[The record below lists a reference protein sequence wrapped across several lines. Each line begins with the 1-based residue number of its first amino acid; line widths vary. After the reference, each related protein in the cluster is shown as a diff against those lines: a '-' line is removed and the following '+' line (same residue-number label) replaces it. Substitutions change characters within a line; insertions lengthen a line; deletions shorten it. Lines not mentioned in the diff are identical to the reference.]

1 MPLTLRLTG
10 LAAAAVLSVPG
21 AGIAQAGS
29 APADAQPIVS
39 PAIAAR
45 LTPGK
50 RVYVT
55 RLMSDGAPQ
64 PLGLRTIEVRAAT
77 YHGTDAWSIVDTR
90 QLQAATLAETL
101 YVARS
106 DLTPL
111 HRAAHFPGQDIDATF
126 ASDSIRTTFAG
137 DSGTKVVAIRNERG
151 IVASLYL
158 LQFLVGLN
166 QVHVGWHG
174 SARLP
179 AVSPG
184 EGGVVSVNLSTIGEE
199 TVRAPDGDFPC
210 WVVAVDIG
218 KGRQRLW
225 VRKTDGVVVKER
237 VPVIGMEATEVEN
250 LLAQH
255 GVQP

>member
-1 MPLTLRLTG
+1 MSLMLRLTCLG
-10 LAAAAVLSVPG
+10 AAAALFVPT
-21 AGIAQAGS
+21 AGMAQGDG
-29 APADAQPIVS
+29 APATAPPVVS

-45 LTPGK
+45 LKPGK

-77 YHGTDAWSIVDTR
+77 YHGSDAWSIVDTR
-90 QLQAATLAETL
+90 ELQNATLAETL
-101 YVARS
+101 YVSRS

-111 HRAAHFPGQDIDATF
+111 HRVAHFPGQDIDATF

-137 DSGTKVVAIRNERG
+137 DSGTRVVAIRNERG

-158 LQFLVGLN
+158 LQVLVGLD
-166 QVHVGWHG
+166 QLHVGWHG

-179 AVSPG
+179 AVSPD
-184 EGGVVSVNLSTIGEE
+184 EGGVVSVRLSTIGEE

-218 KGRQRLW
+218 PGRQRLW

-237 VPVIGMEATEVEN
+237 VPVVGMESTEVEN